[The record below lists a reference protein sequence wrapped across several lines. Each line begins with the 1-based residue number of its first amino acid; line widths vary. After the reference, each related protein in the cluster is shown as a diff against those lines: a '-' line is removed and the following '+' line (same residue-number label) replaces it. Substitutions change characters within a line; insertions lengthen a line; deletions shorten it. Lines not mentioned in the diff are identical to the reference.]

1 MDRGGMRTSI
11 ILALIIIGIQTCH
24 AWGPVGH
31 EVVAYIAEDNLS
43 PSAKNKIGQILGPNT
58 SLADVANW
66 ADEIRR
72 SHSNTAPWHFIDIP
86 DRQAVTEV
94 DESRFCPNGN
104 CVVDQISA
112 EIALLKSPSQNPK
125 KKLEAL
131 KFLIHFMGDLHQP
144 LHCADDGDRG
154 GNEKEVRY
162 RTPGSRS
169 VKGRKV
175 KLHALWDHLIE
186 VKTKEDPR
194 ELATKLEGQITSAE
208 KKKWQTGATADWAWE
223 SYMIAKKDIYSE
235 FSAGPTQD
243 PDGIQLPKDYYST
256 KMRGIVD
263 VQLEKGGVRLAN
275 VLEGIFGK

>member
-1 MDRGGMRTSI
+1 MKKHLTIG
-11 ILALIIIGIQTCH
+11 LIFLTIGAAQ

-43 PSAKNKIGQILGPNT
+43 PSAKTKIGQILGPNT

-72 SHSNTAPWHFIDIP
+72 SRSKTASWHFIDIP
-86 DRQAVTEV
+86 DRQQVTEA
-94 DESRFCPNGN
+94 DEFRFCPNGN
-104 CVVDQISA
+104 CVVDQING
-112 EIALLKSPSQNPK
+112 EIALLKNPSENSK

-162 RTPGSRS
+162 KTPGSRS
-169 VKGRKV
+169 ARGRKI
-175 KLHALWDHLIE
+175 KLHAFWDHLIE

-194 ELATKLEGQITSAE
+194 ELATKLEGQITSPE
-208 KKKWQTGATADWAWE
+208 KKKWRSGSTADWAWE

-235 FSAGPTQD
+235 FSAGPTRD
-243 PDGIQLPKDYYST
+243 PDGIQLPKDYYT
-256 KMRGIVD
+256 PKMRGIVN
-263 VQLEKGGVRLAN
+263 VQLEKGGVRLGK
-275 VLEGIFGK
+275 VLEDIFGH